1 MRVAALFGAVG
12 VVAQHSPVEKVTQ
25 LLEQLQVKVVTE
37 GKQEATTYDAF
48 ACFCKDTSKKK
59 SEAIA
64 ANDATIESLQ
74 GKLETQE
81 SNRDKADEKIGE
93 KQTELNDLAKALAL
107 LQDTHKSD
115 KSHYA
120 TEIEDIEAA
129 VDSLERAIATLKAS
143 DKDENAF
150 VQVKSTVQTAVLLA
164 DTLGMLHKKNRRV
177 LLQAVQPGVGEEGRG
192 IDVAVSDYDFHSHG
206 IIKTLEDLLIDFRKT
221 RDRVNDAETKR
232 VQQYTT
238 DKQANHDQTLAAEK
252 SLADAQ
258 KAKATARDKIGSLM
272 GDLSLTKAALD
283 DDRSYLVDLTDKCNA
298 KKKMWDQRSA
308 MRQDELTALTQAIGI
323 IKGGVADNTTK
334 QTIRFTQESASFV
347 QIREVSQKKHSLKKI
362 SSRRSFMQ
370 ARSPREQV
378 MELLRSK
385 SQQLKSAALASLAS
399 RVAADPLA
407 KVKKLIEEL
416 VLRLQEE
423 AKNEESHN
431 GWCVKQTNLA
441 EQKRTREA
449 GKTTDANSALAE
461 LETKRDKVI
470 ETIERLTSEIAE
482 LDRIHKETKQIYD
495 DETAERDNA
504 IKDAKAG
511 QTAVTDA
518 VGVLKKF
525 YAERA
530 SKPEKALLQQP
541 KADDIPDAGFDEEY
555 FGAQDTA
562 TGIFGMLEVITS
574 DFVRTIE
581 ESEAAQEEADKE
593 FFEFEKET
601 TRSRE
606 EKSILKEDFTRQKTE
621 TLANIQTQ
629 KKELDRAMTALEA
642 SVTELLELH
651 EACQGGGMTYEE
663 RVAKRE
669 EEIEAL
675 KDAFEILEN
684 YRA

>member
-258 KAKATARDKIGSLM
+258 KAKAMARDKIGSLM